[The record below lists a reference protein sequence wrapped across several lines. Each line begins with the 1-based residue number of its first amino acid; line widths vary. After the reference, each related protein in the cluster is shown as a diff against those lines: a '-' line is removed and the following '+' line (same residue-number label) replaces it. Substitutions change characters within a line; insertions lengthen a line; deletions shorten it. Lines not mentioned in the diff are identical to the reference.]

1 MKKICFVLSAVLL
14 LTLLLPACKDSLSS
28 DPVVELSQQECTIN
42 PGDTYQISYTVS
54 PEGTPVEFISSDSKI
69 ASVDNNGLITAL
81 EPGNISIAVSAGEY
95 SRAYMDVT
103 VTIASATAIPTVQIS
118 HTKLELIE
126 GAEFSLTATVKEGTA
141 ELDAP
146 VVWTSSDETV
156 VVVSD
161 GKVSAGKCGEAVI
174 TATADV
180 NGQMLSAS
188 CPISVYTYYEITL
201 DKQSV
206 QAPLGGVI
214 KLNATVR
221 DDQGNT
227 VTPQAGDLELI
238 SSDPTAI
245 VVENDTFK
253 VISISDRIPSVGVR
267 YKGNVATIPV
277 DIFSVTADFF
287 TDSTYDFYGEVGDV
301 QFSGVQFLSTV
312 YQPYIYFTQEGIEKL
327 QAYAKE
333 NGYSTLRIS
342 AYAILYNNSFVLNN
356 EKWIGAQWTSHDIPI
371 SKLSTSYF
379 LWSQSEGATEVY
391 MRFELY

>member
-1 MKKICFVLSAVLL
+1 MKKICFVLTAFMLLSFLLSACNNQ
-14 LTLLLPACKDSLSS
+14 PSG
-28 DPVVELSQQECTIN
+28 DPVVELSQQECTVY
-42 PGDTYQISYTVS
+42 PGDTYQISYTVT
-54 PEGTPVEFISSDSKI
+54 PEGTPVEFISSDSKV
-69 ASVDNNGLITAL
+69 ASVDSKGVITAL
-81 EPGNISIAVSAGEY
+81 ETGTVSIAVSAGEY

-103 VTIASATAIPTVQIS
+103 VEIASATAIPNVLLS
-118 HTKLELIE
+118 HEQLELIE
-126 GAEFSLTATVKEGTA
+126 GAEYLLSASVMEGTK
-141 ELDAP
+141 EQDTP
-146 VVWTSSDETV
+146 IIWTSSDETV
-156 VVVSD
+156 ATVSD
-161 GKVSAGKCGEAVI
+161 GKVSAVQCGEVVI
-174 TATADV
+174 TASAEL
-180 NGQMLSAS
+180 NGQTVSAT
-188 CPISVYTYYEITL
+188 CPISVHTYYEITL

-221 DDQGNT
+221 DGQGNPI
-227 VTPQAGDLELI
+227 TPQAGELELI

-245 VVENDTFK
+245 VIENDTFK